1 MVVQRLRRGTSRRRS
16 LGVGLVGSGVD
27 WGLPC
32 STSSVI
38 RRYASLSEVC
48 VLRFDPGLGTR
59 LCDGL
64 RARHGDLGFP
74 LSDAGRL
81 AGEMAEVVEL
91 GAANASATHDLNLS
105 DHRAVKRKDP
115 LDADAVRDL
124 ANGEGRGDSTAALG
138 DADALEGLDSFLVA
152 LANSDVDAE
161 GVTGPERGN
170 VVAEPLFLGV
180 DEGMHMTLGA
190 GVNSRIKTCFG
201 GSWVATKSKLRGRL
215 MPVTAL
221 SLSRSLQD
229 PRFLVS
235 LSPSC
240 SLHFA
245 IRAWSPDNSTSG
257 TWCPRNSGGRV

>member
-1 MVVQRLRRGTSRRRS
+1 MITAQATTGPAMGPLPTSSTPARSGPLSRRKSRSMVVQRLRRGTSLRRS

-32 STSSVI
+32 STSSVM

-48 VLRFDPGLGTR
+48 VLRLDPGLGTC

-64 RARHGDLGFP
+64 RARHGDFGFP

-81 AGEMAEVVEL
+81 AGEVTEVVKL
-91 GAANASATHDLNLS
+91 GAANAAATHDLDLS
-105 DHRAVKRKDP
+105 DHRAVERKDS

-124 ANGEGRGDSTAALG
+124 ANGEGRADSTAALG

-190 GVNSRIKTCFG
+190 GVNSRIKTCFSN
-201 GSWVATKSKLRGRL
+201 SWVATETKLGGRL
-215 MPVTAL
+215 MPVTA
-221 SLSRSLQD
+221 SKTATEQE
-229 PRFLVS
+229 VS
-235 LSPSC
+235 LS
-240 SLHFA
+240 
-245 IRAWSPDNSTSG
+245 N
-257 TWCPRNSGGRV
+257 